1 MSDSDYDVV
10 VVGGGGAG
18 LAAAITAAENGASVI
33 LFEAMKELGGSTAL
47 SAGLF
52 TAAATSVQRD
62 LGIDDSAEKYFQ
74 HYMDLNQWMLKPGL
88 IRAFCEQAGPTLEWL
103 ISLGVDIPA
112 KISGNAHQ
120 PGLSQAGVED
130 VWRGHVPR
138 DQGYGLVQVLDAARR
153 KHGIE
158 VVFDTRVQSLL
169 TEGDRVVGVVADDIP
184 LRSGAV
190 VVASGGFAQDP
201 AFVDT
206 HYAAANRAGDSLF
219 VVAAEGSRGDHL
231 RFAEA
236 VGASVSG
243 DGWGLMLPT
252 VYFQRHHHWQ
262 SGFPP
267 KSRVYVNATGRR
279 FMNEDAS
286 YAVST
291 GIIEAQGGSAWIVFD
306 EKGRTSLPAGY
317 VDWDAGRVSDESDS
331 GRTLRADTLAELAAG
346 MSVPATTLTATI
358 ERWNAQLP
366 MGEDP
371 DFLRHETLRN
381 KGNTTDP
388 DPIAHG
394 PFYAARILPAE
405 LICTHAGMEI
415 DETSSVLNVR
425 GERIAGLYAAGEA
438 GAGVLG
444 QRYVGGGNAVANALT
459 MGRIAGR
466 NAAMSSPPRTAL
478 STDRPTPL
486 PASN

>member
-1 MSDSDYDVV
+1 MSDTEYDVV
-10 VVGGGGAG
+10 VIGGGGAG
-18 LAAAITAAENGASVI
+18 LAAAVTAAENGASVL

-52 TAAATSVQRD
+52 TAAGTSVQRG

-88 IRAFCEQAGPTLEWL
+88 IRTFCEQAGPTLEWL
-103 ISLGVDIPA
+103 VELGVEIPA
-112 KISGNAHQ
+112 KVSGNAHE

-130 VWRGHVPR
+130 VWRGHVPK

-158 VVFDTRVQSLL
+158 VVLDTRVQALL
-169 TEGDRVVGVVADDIP
+169 TENDRVVGVIADDLE
-184 LRSGAV
+184 LRAGAV

-201 AFVDT
+201 RFVDA
-206 HYAAANRAGDSLF
+206 HYPVANKAGDSLF

-231 RFAEA
+231 RFADS
-236 VGASVSG
+236 VDASIAG

-252 VYFQRHHHWQ
+252 VYFQRYHHWQ

-267 KSRVYVNATGRR
+267 KSRIYVNSAGRR
-279 FMNEDAS
+279 FMDEDAS

-291 GIIEAQGGSAWIVFD
+291 GIIDAQGGSAWIVFD
-306 EKGRTSLPAGY
+306 ETARVDLPVGY
-317 VDWDAGRVSDESDS
+317 ADWAAERVLEEADA
-331 GRTLRADTLAELAAG
+331 GRTLRADSLDELAAL
-346 MSVPATTLTATI
+346 MSVPTGTLTATVA
-358 ERWNAQLP
+358 RWNAHLP
-366 MGEDP
+366 HGEDP
-371 DFLRHETLRN
+371 EFLRHRTMKN
-381 KGNTTDP
+381 KGSTTDP
-388 DPIAHG
+388 DPIAVG

-405 LICTHAGMEI
+405 LVCTHAGLEI
-415 DETSSVLNVR
+415 DENSAVLNSR
-425 GERIAGLYAAGEA
+425 GESVTGLYAAGEA

-466 NAAMSSPPRTAL
+466 NAALSSVAAESL
-478 STDRPTPL
+478 
-486 PASN
+486 AS